1 MHKVCTTTSY
11 QDGHGTLGDEQNVL
25 DNILRFMFKICKNK

>member
-11 QDGHGTLGDEQNVL
+11 QDGHGTLRDEQNVQH
-25 DNILRFMFKICKNK
+25 NILRFMFKICKNE

>member
-11 QDGHGTLGDEQNVL
+11 QDGHGTLRDEQNVQH
-25 DNILRFMFKICKNK
+25 NILRFKSKICKNE